1 MTSGYYPPR
10 GLNLSKNPC
19 VSCITI
25 DLATTHTLNHCLNP
39 RQLMPTVGQDVK
51 IQSVDCDGINQKKN
65 QGSTARRVGALSTNQ
80 LGVHVR
86 KYNV

>member
-1 MTSGYYPPR
+1 
-10 GLNLSKNPC
+10 
-19 VSCITI
+19 
-25 DLATTHTLNHCLNP
+25 
-39 RQLMPTVGQDVK
+39 LMPTIGQDVK